1 MLIFRKSPFCLDNL
15 INFVLKLNQS
25 KQMYIMKKNI
35 LILSALLLSTAAA
48 AQTDVTAGIM
58 RGKDHGVTYLLPKTE
73 IEIVLQTTR
82 HTYTPGEFS
91 KYADRYLRLNNISAE
106 PEVYWT
112 LDKIQTRVAGVPDK
126 ENVYFVKM
134 KDKTVAPL
142 MELTED
148 GIVRSIN
155 MPFSGQQATKAPQT
169 EAPERSIDP
178 RSFLTEEILMS
189 NSSAKMA
196 ELIAKEIYNIR
207 ESKNALLRGEADNMP
222 KDGAQLKLM
231 LDNLN
236 LQERAMTEM
245 FSGKIKE
252 EPKTFTIRLT
262 PKEMK
267 DEVAFRFSKKLGVV
281 ANDDLAGEPYY
292 ITVADLKTPD
302 ISSTEESKK
311 KLDGVAYN
319 LPGKAQVT
327 LTFNNKK
334 VFDDQLPITQFGTIE
349 YLAPVLFN
357 KNSTIKVQFD
367 TATGGLLKVDR
378 E

>member
-1 MLIFRKSPFCLDNL
+1 
-15 INFVLKLNQS
+15 
-25 KQMYIMKKNI
+25 MKKNI
-35 LILSALLLSTAAA
+35 LILSALLLATTAA
-48 AQTDVTAGIM
+48 AQTEVTAGIM
-58 RGKDHGVTYLLPKTE
+58 RGKDYGVTYLLPKTE

-82 HTYTPGEFS
+82 NTYTPGEFS

-155 MPFSGQQATKAPQT
+155 MPFSGQQAVKVPKA
-169 EAPERSIDP
+169 EAPEKSIDP

-245 FSGKIKE
+245 FSGKIKK

-281 ANDDLAGEPYY
+281 GNDDLAGEPYY

-302 ISSTEESKK
+302 VSSAEESKK

-334 VFDDQLPITQFGTIE
+334 IFDEQLPITQFGTIE

-367 TATGGLLKVDR
+367 TATGGLIKVDR